1 MDAWLLF
8 FMNKLASKK
17 RMTQHP
23 GFFPRE
29 SETDETLQ
37 GISPKPPALARRK

>member
-1 MDAWLLF
+1 MASF

-37 GISPKPPALARRK
+37 GVSPKRLGGVYS